1 MPGHLRQPSKDDRA
15 SCGLVA
21 RSAYRAPSSGSQVC
35 RRKATTIAS
44 SSIDSTVELGCF
56 GPVGRSATKLR
67 LRHLAAVFGLVPW
80 RYGPQTLLTTLYR
93 STDCLCRNGA
103 AMKNLAQSA
112 SLHAE
117 KIMHHQSLGPNT

>member
-1 MPGHLRQPSKDDRA
+1 MRCRFRQRCSDDRVR
-15 SCGLVA
+15 CGIVGC
-21 RSAYRAPSSGSQVC
+21 SAYRQASSGNSVC
-35 RRKATTIAS
+35 RRNATTIAS
-44 SSIDSTVELGCF
+44 CSIDSTVELGCF